1 MKTSEDGLDLI
12 RSFEG
17 FRASAY
23 KDSAGHL
30 TIGYGHKVLPEED
43 FTKDISIK
51 EAEVLLQQDVL
62 IVEDAI
68 DDFVKVPLNKNQRD
82 ALASWTYN
90 LGRTALAT
98 STLLKVLNAGNYDA
112 VPEQILRWNKA
123 TDLAT
128 GEKKVIPGL
137 ARRREAECAAWNT
150 HTENEPVKNTQ
161 KFKVKVYAISGMAE
175 VDVEA
180 SNEEAALTLAE
191 QRADQM
197 KASEFLEPN
206 IKTLAVDALLKND

>member
-43 FTKDISIK
+43 FTKDISTE
-51 EAEVLLQQDVL
+51 EAETLLQQDVL

-161 KFKVKVYAISGMAE
+161 KFKVKVYAISGMVE

-180 SNEEAALTLAE
+180 ANEEAALTLAE